1 MNVSARHTDTFLE
14 TLTHFKIMPYYYNRN
29 EHKKIE
35 EEAEFA
41 ANFLNYFINQ
51 RETFEG
57 P

>member
-1 MNVSARHTDTFLE
+1 
-14 TLTHFKIMPYYYNRN
+14 MPYYYNRN

-41 ANFLNYFINQ
+41 ANFLNYFIKQ